1 MSSTTIDSTTRNYS
15 LLHQEINAL
24 IEGEKNMFAN
34 IGNIL
39 AAIKFRMNW
48 FWVGLYKVE
57 NDELVL
63 FMFQGPHACTRIKKG
78 KGVCGTC
85 WEKNQTIIVDNVHN
99 FDGHIAC
106 NSASQSEIVFP
117 IKDRNGHVA
126 YVLDIDSEHL
136 NAFSEND
143 KQELTKIAA
152 LLETLI

>member
-85 WEKNQTIIVDNVHN
+85 WEKNQTIIVDNVHD

-106 NSASQSEIVFP
+106 NSASQSEIVIP

>member
-63 FMFQGPHACTRIKKG
+63 FMFQGPHACTIIKKG
-78 KGVCGTC
+78 KWVCGTC

-106 NSASQSEIVFP
+106 NSASQSEIVIP
-117 IKDRNGHVA
+117 IKDRNANVA

>member
-106 NSASQSEIVFP
+106 NSASQSEIVIP
-117 IKDRNGHVA
+117 IKDRNANVA

>member
-1 MSSTTIDSTTRNYS
+1 MSSTTVDSTTRNYS

-78 KGVCGTC
+78 RGVCGTC
-85 WEKNQTIIVDNVHN
+85 WEKNQTIVVDNVHN
-99 FDGHIAC
+99 FEGHIAC
-106 NSASQSEIVFP
+106 NSASQSEIVIP

-126 YVLDIDSEHL
+126 YVLDIDSENL

-143 KQELTKIAA
+143 KEELTKIAA

>member
-48 FWVGLYKVE
+48 FWVGPYKVE

-106 NSASQSEIVFP
+106 NSASQSEIVIP

>member
-63 FMFQGPHACTRIKKG
+63 FMFQGPHACTRIKREKG
-78 KGVCGTC
+78 C
-85 WEKNQTIIVDNVHN
+85 
-99 FDGHIAC
+99 
-106 NSASQSEIVFP
+106 SELAG
-117 IKDRNGHVA
+117 KKT
-126 YVLDIDSEHL
+126 
-136 NAFSEND
+136 
-143 KQELTKIAA
+143 KQ
-152 LLETLI
+152 

>member
-1 MSSTTIDSTTRNYS
+1 MSEKVVEKSTSNYS
-15 LLHQEINAL
+15 LLQQEIHAL
-24 IEGEKNMFAN
+24 IEGESNVFAN

-57 NDELVL
+57 KEELVL

-78 KGVCGTC
+78 SGVCGTA
-85 WEKNQTIIVDNVHN
+85 WLENRTLIVEDVDQ

-106 NSASQSEIVFP
+106 NSASKSEIVIP
-117 IKDRNGHVA
+117 IKDKNGAVT

-136 NAFSEND
+136 NDFDKND
-143 KQELTKIAA
+143 ELELNKIVTII
-152 LLETLI
+152 ETLI

>member
-1 MSSTTIDSTTRNYS
+1 MLSTAVDSTTRNYS

-57 NDELVL
+57 NQELVL

-78 KGVCGTC
+78 KGVCGVS
-85 WEKNQTIIVDNVHN
+85 WEKNKSIIVDDVSL

-106 NSASQSEIVFP
+106 NSASKSEIVLP
-117 IKDRNGHVA
+117 IRNSSNQVA
-126 YVLDIDSEHL
+126 YVLDIDSDQLSDFNKED
-136 NAFSEND
+136 E
-143 KQELTKIAA
+143 KELKKIV
-152 LLETLI
+152 TLIEGLI

>member
-85 WEKNQTIIVDNVHN
+85 WEKNQTIIVDNIHN

-106 NSASQSEIVFP
+106 NSASQSEIVIP

>member
-24 IEGEKNMFAN
+24 IKGEKNMFAN

-106 NSASQSEIVFP
+106 NSASQSEIVIP

>member
-1 MSSTTIDSTTRNYS
+1 MSSTTVDSTTRNYS

-106 NSASQSEIVFP
+106 NSASQSEIVIP

>member
-24 IEGEKNMFAN
+24 IKGEQNMFAN
-34 IGNIL
+34 ISNIL

-106 NSASQSEIVFP
+106 NSASQSEIVIP
-117 IKDRNGHVA
+117 IKDRNANVA
-126 YVLDIDSEHL
+126 YVLDIDIEHL

>member
-63 FMFQGPHACTRIKKG
+63 FMFQGPHACSRIKKG

-85 WEKNQTIIVDNVHN
+85 WEKNQTIIVDNVHD

-106 NSASQSEIVFP
+106 NSASQSEIVIP
-117 IKDRNGHVA
+117 IKDHNGHVA

>member
-106 NSASQSEIVFP
+106 NSASQSEIVIP

>member
-106 NSASQSEIVFP
+106 NSASQSEIVIP
-117 IKDRNGHVA
+117 IKAN
-126 YVLDIDSEHL
+126 
-136 NAFSEND
+136 
-143 KQELTKIAA
+143 TK
-152 LLETLI
+152 LIIWPIVKFKIK

>member
-1 MSSTTIDSTTRNYS
+1 MSEISVKTPTRNYS
-15 LLHQEINAL
+15 LLQQEINAL
-24 IEGEKNMFAN
+24 IEGESNVFAN

-78 KGVCGTC
+78 SGVCGTA
-85 WEKNQTIIVDNVHN
+85 WLENRTLIVDDVNL

-106 NSASQSEIVFP
+106 NSASKSEIVLP
-117 IKDRNGHVA
+117 IKDKNGAVV
-126 YVLDIDSEHL
+126 YILDIDSEHL
-136 NAFSEND
+136 NAFNDNDEN
-143 KQELTKIAA
+143 ELKKVVTI
-152 LLETLI
+152 LENLI